1 MYVIIMRMGLVFLG
15 IWFFLAGISLDMKK
29 SDEYYVRRNL
39 LINYSGKAAII
50 LLVIGGLLYAVS

>member
-1 MYVIIMRMGLVFLG
+1 MYVLLMRIGLLLLG

-39 LINYSGKAAII
+39 LINYSGKGAII
-50 LLVIGGLLYAVS
+50 FLVIGGLLYAVS